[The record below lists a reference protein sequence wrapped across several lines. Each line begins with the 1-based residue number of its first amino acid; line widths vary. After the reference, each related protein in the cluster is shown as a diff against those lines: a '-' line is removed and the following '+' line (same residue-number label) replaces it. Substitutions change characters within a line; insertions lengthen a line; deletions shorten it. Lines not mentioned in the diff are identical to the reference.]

1 MTRNDLL
8 EFFLFCLSRPPCR
21 PGRRLVSE
29 LELARLTGEGRQKL
43 RGILNELERQGYLSR
58 KKGSG
63 TFVRKL
69 VPYEPQHTE
78 EEIFSN
84 IRLLPEAIFQN
95 REHDGAGPD
104 LQAQQLRIGI
114 SGGFA
119 LKTSV
124 NYRIFESAC
133 RRLEELGCRTVTA
146 VSGEDNSF
154 QLPDTLCDGYLC
166 LIRHA
171 PLLRAAL
178 AAISPEAARIPAS
191 FFHPGS
197 YPVEDE
203 PLVTLDT
210 YEALQRGVHILA
222 ERGFRRIAF
231 AGCVIRPCRRTPLQF
246 FLEALTEERLFQ
258 YRDMVIAD
266 LDNPQ
271 RETIALRNLRE
282 LFDREVPDAILV
294 QDDHLLP
301 VVQEVCSE
309 RDLIPGRDIGILALT
324 NRSEE
329 TPPGAIRWSALEF
342 DPSWVGERAAE
353 NLVAAIRSPGTPP
366 LSFSQQAAWVEGTT
380 LGVPPSSEAT
390 FNQ

>member
-21 PGRRLVSE
+21 PGCRLVSE
-29 LELARLTGEGRQKL
+29 LELANLTGEGRQKL

-69 VPYEPQHTE
+69 VPYEPRYTE
-78 EEIFSN
+78 EEIFSR
-84 IRLLPEAIFQN
+84 IRLLPEAIFQS

-114 SGGFA
+114 SGAFA

-124 NYRIFESAC
+124 NYRIFEAAC

-146 VSGEDNSF
+146 VAADDGSF

-166 LIRHA
+166 EVRQA
-171 PLLRAAL
+171 AQLRAKL
-178 AAISPEAARIPAS
+178 AAISPEAVRTPVS

-197 YPVEDE
+197 YPVAEE

-210 YEALQRGVHILA
+210 YEALRRGVHILA

-231 AGCVIRPCRRTPLQF
+231 AGCTIRACRRTPLQV
-246 FLEALTEERLFQ
+246 FLEALTEERLFD

-266 LDNPQ
+266 LDNAD
-271 RETIALRNLRE
+271 REPHVLRDLRE
-282 LFDREVPDAILV
+282 LFDREVPEAILV
-294 QDDHLLP
+294 QNDHLLHAI
-301 VVQEVCSE
+301 QEVCRE
-309 RDLIPGRDIGILALT
+309 RKLEFGSDIGILAIT
-324 NRSEE
+324 NRGGEKL
-329 TPPGAIRWSALEF
+329 PGAVRWSALEF
-342 DPSWVGERAAE
+342 DPVWVGERAAE
-353 NLVAAIRSPGTPP
+353 SLVAAIRAPGSPVS
-366 LSFSQQAAWVEGTT
+366 SFSQLAAWVEGAT
-380 LGVPPSSEAT
+380 LAAVPRRG
-390 FNQ
+390 NG